1 MSACRG
7 GPFTARSY
15 GPRMTNITTSKRL
28 IRSAGYLERPR
39 FEALVNFRDL
49 GGHATEQNRVTRT
62 RTVYRADGVHRCT
75 PNDLATLEALGVRRV
90 VDLRTAHERLADG
103 SFPPRHE
110 TIEYRHV
117 PILDDVSGLGEIA
130 HDEPL
135 VVSYLHMI
143 EERGARIVE
152 ALDAVVG
159 SPGPVVFH
167 CTAGKDRTGVL
178 AALVLRAV
186 DVPVETVVA
195 DYAKSHD
202 AMERLVAWYRRNE
215 PAGDTVRSVEDD
227 PARER
232 LMGARPEWMTR
243 VLDVVDTRHGG
254 ALRYL
259 LAAGA
264 TPATL
269 RVLRSR
275 MLAA

>member
-1 MSACRG
+1 MNSNTISTGSRVV
-7 GPFTARSY
+7 
-15 GPRMTNITTSKRL
+15 
-28 IRSAGYLERPR
+28 RSAGFHERPR
-39 FEALVNFRDL
+39 FDALVNFRDL
-49 GGHATEQNRVTRT
+49 GGHATERHRVTRT
-62 RTVYRADGVHRCT
+62 RTVFRADGVHRCT

-103 SFPPRHE
+103 SFPARHE

-117 PILDDVSGLGEIA
+117 PLLDDVSGLGEIA

-143 EERGARIVE
+143 EERGERIVE
-152 ALDAVVG
+152 AMNAVVA

-178 AALVLRAV
+178 AALMLRAV
-186 DVPVETVVA
+186 DVPVDTVVA
-195 DYAKSHD
+195 DYAKSHA
-202 AMERLVAWYRRNE
+202 AMGRLIAWYKRNE
-215 PAGDTVRSVEDD
+215 PAGDTVRSIADD

-232 LMGARPEWMTR
+232 LMGARPEWMAK
-243 VLDVVDTRHGG
+243 VLDVVDRRHGG
-254 ALRYL
+254 AQRYL

-264 TPATL
+264 TPTML
-269 RVLRSR
+269 RVLRTR